1 MSISIIQI
9 ILDTTGL
16 LAKYYRLLP
25 RHVFK
30 AYTTRSAVEEVI
42 DEENR
47 SALEDAIESGLIEV
61 LEPSQE
67 FYRRALE
74 EARRV
79 GEVSKLSRTDL
90 EVASL
95 ALMLRDRGRV
105 IVITDDYSLQNL
117 LLHLGVSFKPLRTMG
132 IRDMRRYI
140 EYCPTCGYVP
150 AQPGEKTCPL
160 CGSPLARRRA

>member
-1 MSISIIQI
+1 LSISIQI

-30 AYTTRSAVEEVI
+30 TYTTRSAVEEVI

-67 FYRRALE
+67 LYRRALE

-117 LLHLGVSFKPLRTMG
+117 LLHLGVSFKPLRTTG
-132 IRDMRRYI
+132 IRDMRHYI